1 MLAIVSAVYQ
11 IEFAAQRSCENMQ
24 TCIFNPHR
32 TDLPFWDEKSLFSY
46 ISVADDKPSNV
57 TGKIMFTGDAVVP
70 ASLPTLNKAN
80 QNEILEALR
89 DEEGYGEEIKLH
101 TCG

>member
-24 TCIFNPHR
+24 TFIFNPHR
-32 TDLPFWDEKSLFSY
+32 TDLPFWDEKSFFSY

-57 TGKIMFTGDAVVP
+57 TGKIMFTGD

>member
-1 MLAIVSAVYQ
+1 
-11 IEFAAQRSCENMQ
+11 MQ

-57 TGKIMFTGDAVVP
+57 TGKIMFAGDGEQNIDNYIRIGMLTKIKAVVP

>member
-1 MLAIVSAVYQ
+1 ML
-11 IEFAAQRSCENMQ
+11 
-24 TCIFNPHR
+24 T
-32 TDLPFWDEKSLFSY
+32 
-46 ISVADDKPSNV
+46 
-57 TGKIMFTGDAVVP
+57 KIKAVVS

-89 DEEGYGEEIKLH
+89 DEEGHGEEIKLH